1 MTYHHL
7 DPSREGERLARRL
20 ERMRGYRV
28 LRRLP
33 LITEMWCRSM
43 PVPTNTFTVGV
54 VDTETTGLDPERH
67 RLIEIAVGKL
77 TIDLDH
83 GDVTDVTRPVS
94 WLECPGEL
102 ITPEIEALT
111 GITDAL
117 VAGEAFPDD
126 TIMDELAGCDLL
138 VSHNAGFDC
147 AFMVRRFPQLGHPW
161 ACSAKEV
168 DWAAH
173 GLAGGRSIGA
183 LLTTAGHFLPDAHRA
198 APDVWALTCLL
209 ARAGVDGRSVAAH
222 LVDTARRPTAR
233 AIADRAPFE
242 VKNSLKAAGYR
253 WSPVQRAWWL
263 EGEPERI
270 ANETAWLATLH
281 PAIRP
286 RVEPVDWFTRHA

>member
-1 MTYHHL
+1 MTYYHL
-7 DPSREGERLARRL
+7 DPNRKGERIARRL
-20 ERMRGYRV
+20 ERMHGYRV

-43 PVPTNTFTVGV
+43 PVPTNTFTIGII
-54 VDTETTGLDPERH
+54 DCETTGLDPERH
-67 RLIEIAVGKL
+67 KLMEIAVGKL

-83 GDVTDVTRPVS
+83 GDVTNVTRPVS
-94 WLECPGEL
+94 WLEWPGEL

-117 VAGEAFPDD
+117 VAGEAFPDN
-126 TIMDELAGCDLL
+126 TIMAELAGCNLL
-138 VSHNAGFDC
+138 VSHNAVFDR
-147 AFMVRRFPQLGHPW
+147 AFMVRRFSELGHPW

-173 GLAGGRSIGA
+173 GLAGARGIGA
-183 LLTTAGHFLPDAHRA
+183 LLTAAGHFLPDAHRA

-209 ARAGVDGRSVAAH
+209 ARPGVDGRSVAAT
-222 LVDTARRPTAR
+222 LVETARRPTAR
-233 AIADRAPFE
+233 VFADRAPFE
-242 VKNSLKAAGYR
+242 VKDSLKAADYR
-253 WSPVQRAWWL
+253 WSPGQRAWWL

-270 ANETAWLATLH
+270 ANETVWLAGLH

-286 RVEPVDWFTRHA
+286 RVEPVDWFTRHG